1 MNFCQIRKPDRW
13 DIDSILE
20 DLNFFGL
27 LNQAYQFIILQIRN
41 CGKAMKGYVHA
52 VSFIRKNIFQSHG
65 ISIS

>member
-41 CGKAMKGYVHA
+41 CGKAMTGYV
-52 VSFIRKNIFQSHG
+52 
-65 ISIS
+65 